1 MNEFLYGQSSVLIVG
16 GLLLL
21 MLLAMEAGFRRG
33 RQRQRTAADSVRDQV
48 NTALASMLGLLALL
62 LGFTFS
68 LALQR
73 YDDRSQAVVNEANAI
88 GTAWLR
94 VQLLPAAVR
103 ADTETT
109 MRQYLNTRIAE
120 SSISLA
126 DEASRQELLVKA
138 EQQSNRLWANAVK
151 AADVDPRPITAG
163 LFLQAMND
171 LIDAAGKN
179 NAALNRHVPEIVF
192 YLLFFT
198 LLLAAATLGY
208 ASGLAGH
215 RVTLAAVALV
225 ILIAVVAYLIIDL
238 DRPRR
243 GTIQVNQDSLLSL
256 QQSMK
261 ATPAQAPL
269 PQK

>member
-1 MNEFLYGQSSVLIVG
+1 
-16 GLLLL
+16 
-21 MLLAMEAGFRRG
+21 
-33 RQRQRTAADSVRDQV
+33 
-48 NTALASMLGLLALL
+48 
-62 LGFTFS
+62 
-68 LALQR
+68 
-73 YDDRSQAVVNEANAI
+73 
-88 GTAWLR
+88 
-94 VQLLPAAVR
+94 
-103 ADTETT
+103 
-109 MRQYLNTRIAE
+109 
-120 SSISLA
+120 
-126 DEASRQELLVKA
+126 
-138 EQQSNRLWANAVK
+138 
-151 AADVDPRPITAG
+151 
-163 LFLQAMND
+163 MND

-261 ATPAQAPL
+261 VTPAQAAL